1 MNSKSIVQYRGFTL
15 IELIVVVML
24 LGILSV
30 FAMGRLFDQNQ
41 FAAKGFFDDTVT
53 AVRFAQKLAVSSGCA
68 VQVQITNTGYQLFQR
83 NICSGGAFDNAV
95 DNPSNRANPYS
106 NNNMPTGYSLTPTT
120 IEFDARGVIALGGFV
135 PIAVTLAGPGTT
147 FTFNVHPNTGLV
159 DG

>member
-68 VQVQITNTGYQLFQR
+68 VQVQITTTGYQLFQGTTC
-83 NICSGGAFDNAV
+83 ISGVFTRAV
-95 DNPSNRANPYS
+95 SNPANRANPYS
-106 NNNMPTGYSLTPTT
+106 NNNMPTGYTLTTIT
-120 IEFDARGVIALGGFV
+120 IEFDARGVIALGGSV
-135 PIAVTLAGPGTT
+135 PIPVTLSGPGAN
-147 FTFNVHPNTGLV
+147 FIFNVHPITGLV
-159 DG
+159 DV

>member
-68 VQVQITNTGYQLFQR
+68 VQVQITSTSYQLFQGTT
-83 NICSGGAFDNAV
+83 CSSGVFTNAV
-95 DNPSNRANPYS
+95 ANPANRANPYL
-106 NNNMPTGYSLTPTT
+106 NNNMPSGFSLTPAT
-120 IEFDARGVIALGGFV
+120 IEFHARGVIDAGNDV
-135 PIAVTLAGPGTT
+135 AVTLSGGSGSFS
-147 FTFNVHPNTGLV
+147 FTVFGKTGLV
-159 DG
+159 DA